1 MMNVLMVAAEC
12 APFVK
17 LGGLA
22 DVIGTLPKELNK
34 LHADT
39 RVMMPF
45 HRQIKD
51 KYAAQTKHMADFYI
65 HFAGRDVYVGVEGLF
80 FNDVTYYFIDNE
92 EYFGD
97 AVYGAGTQKESSTHI
112 SGRAVIEAAGR
123 IGSFRMCFTAM
134 TGRPGCPASPEDS
147 VQPLGDRACQD
158 DLYNSQHDVSG

>member
-97 AVYGAGTQKESSTHI
+97 AVYRG
-112 SGRAVIEAAGR
+112 
-123 IGSFRMCFTAM
+123 
-134 TGRPGCPASPEDS
+134 
-147 VQPLGDRACQD
+147 GDAEGEQYAYFCQ
-158 DLYNSQHDVSG
+158 L